1 VPPIS
6 RVIIAAAGGGKTT
19 RIVREAIEESTR
31 KVALVTY
38 TLNNVKVMQDKLY
51 LLASAPP
58 PHVEVFSWFSF
69 LLRDLARPYRNALH
83 DQRIEGLLFVEG
95 RSSIYA
101 KSSNIDKYYFAAG
114 QLIYSDKIARFVCEC
129 DKATNGAVMRRLKQ
143 RFDHI
148 FIDEVQDLAG
158 YDLELVQRMLE
169 AGVQLTLVGDHRQAT
184 FTTNNAAKNAG
195 YIRSSIILK
204 FEEWCKAGLL
214 ELTYEID
221 SYRCQ
226 QSIVDLADM
235 FFAEEP
241 KTSSQNMDFTGH
253 DGVFSIH
260 SSMIEEYVV
269 RFSPQVLRLDR
280 RTPCG
285 EHFALNFGESKGMT
299 FERVLI
305 FPHKGAMQW
314 LATGDFSKVSGS
326 AAKMYVGITRARS
339 SVTFVF
345 DGQPT
350 VPGIVPL
357 TALAD

>member
-1 VPPIS
+1 MPLPS

-19 RIVREAIEESTR
+19 RIVREAIAEPSR
-31 KVALVTY
+31 KVALITY
-38 TLNNVKVMQDKLY
+38 TLNNVKVIHDKLY
-51 LLASAPP
+51 QLAGSLP
-58 PHVEVFSWFSF
+58 PHVEIFSWFSF
-69 LLRDLARPYRNALH
+69 LLRDLARPYRNSLH
-83 DQRIEGLLFVEG
+83 DKRIEGMLFVEG
-95 RSSIYA
+95 RSRKYA
-101 KSSNIDKYYFAAG
+101 KSRNIEQYYFATG
-114 QLIYSDKIARFVCEC
+114 QLIYSDKIAKFACEC
-129 DKATNGAVMRRLKQ
+129 DKASNGAVMRRLKQ

-148 FIDEVQDLAG
+148 YIDEVQDLAG
-158 YDLELVQRMLE
+158 YDLELIQRMLE
-169 AGVQLTLVGDHRQAT
+169 ADIQLTLVGDHRQAT

-195 YIRSSIILK
+195 YARSNIILK

-214 ELTYEID
+214 ELIYETD

-226 QSIVDLADM
+226 QSIADLADA

-241 KTSSQNMDFTGH
+241 KTSSRNTILTGH
-253 DGVFSIH
+253 DGVFSIQ
-260 SSMIEEYVV
+260 SAMVDEYVV
-269 RFSPQVLRLDR
+269 RFRPQVLRLDR

-285 EHFALNFGESKGMT
+285 NHFALNFGESKGMT

-339 SVTFVF
+339 SVAFVF
-345 DGQPT
+345 DGQPN

-357 TALAD
+357 AALVA

>member
-1 VPPIS
+1 MPSVS

-19 RIVREAIEESTR
+19 RIVREAIEESNR

-38 TLNNVKVMQDKLY
+38 TLNNVKVMRNKLY
-51 LLASAPP
+51 LLAGAPP

-69 LLRDLARPYRNALH
+69 LLRDLARPYRNVLH
-83 DQRIEGLLFVEG
+83 DKRIEGLLFVDG
-95 RSSIYA
+95 RSSKYA
-101 KSSNIDKYYFAAG
+101 KSSNVDKYYFAAG

-129 DKATNGAVMRRLKQ
+129 DQATNGAVMRRLRQ

-148 FIDEVQDLAG
+148 YIDEVQDLAG

-169 AGVQLTLVGDHRQAT
+169 ADIQLTLVGDHRQAT
-184 FTTNNAAKNAG
+184 FTTNNSAKNNG
-195 YIRSSIILK
+195 YVRSSIILK

-214 ELTYEID
+214 ELTYERN

-226 QSIVDLADM
+226 QSIADLADM
-235 FFAEEP
+235 FFTKEP
-241 KTSSQNMDFTGH
+241 KTSSKNIDFTGH

-260 SSMIEEYVV
+260 SAMIDEYVS

-280 RTPCG
+280 RTSCG
-285 EHFALNFGESKGMT
+285 EYCALNFGESKGMT

-305 FPHKGAMQW
+305 FPHKSAVQW
-314 LATGDFSKVSGS
+314 LATGNFSKVSGS

-350 VPGIVPL
+350 VPGIVAL
-357 TALAD
+357 TAITD